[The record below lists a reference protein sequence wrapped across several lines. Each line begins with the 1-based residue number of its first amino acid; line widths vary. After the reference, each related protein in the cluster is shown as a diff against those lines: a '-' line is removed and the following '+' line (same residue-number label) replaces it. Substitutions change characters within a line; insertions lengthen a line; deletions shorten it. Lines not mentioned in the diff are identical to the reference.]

1 MEIFSSILD
10 DTNPLSRQDEAL
22 AFAEKHGLACIEA
35 CTVKQFHF
43 LPCLPV
49 ADSAWSLGHSR
60 KRVRLMCSFWQMS
73 SMSRKLAT
81 VQTRLTTVSLTR

>member
-1 MEIFSSILD
+1 MEIFSILD

-35 CTVKQFHF
+35 CTESRSFIFCHA
-43 LPCLPV
+43 V

>member
-35 CTVKQFHF
+35 CTARSFIFCHACLWPI
-43 LPCLPV
+43 LPGVWVTPGSEFV
-49 ADSAWSLGHSR
+49 
-60 KRVRLMCSFWQMS
+60 
-73 SMSRKLAT
+73 
-81 VQTRLTTVSLTR
+81 